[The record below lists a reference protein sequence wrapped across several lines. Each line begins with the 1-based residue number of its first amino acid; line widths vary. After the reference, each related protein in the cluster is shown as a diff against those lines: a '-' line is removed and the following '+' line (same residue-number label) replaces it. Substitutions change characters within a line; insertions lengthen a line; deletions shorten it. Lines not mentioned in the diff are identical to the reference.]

1 MLKGFEILTAT
12 NTHNDILKYREQGAI
27 RGVYLGF
34 PLFHEN
40 YTMSLP
46 GCTDWTGFPACFTKE
61 QLIITDKGNV
71 EISKIK
77 IGDRV
82 LCYNHE
88 LKINEYRFVTNT
100 LIHKT
105 EDKIYKIKM
114 KDGTIIKVTENHLF
128 WTGTSYV
135 KIKELLLSLKKK
147 KLWKHSKKYQ
157 ITAYTKLQL

>member
-1 MLKGFEILTAT
+1 MLKGFEIVKDSEVTESPMRF
-12 NTHNDILKYREQGAI
+12 REKGAL

-34 PLFHEN
+34 PILNEF

-135 KIKELLLSLKKK
+135 KIKELLLSLQKK
-147 KLWKHSKKYQ
+147 
-157 ITAYTKLQL
+157 